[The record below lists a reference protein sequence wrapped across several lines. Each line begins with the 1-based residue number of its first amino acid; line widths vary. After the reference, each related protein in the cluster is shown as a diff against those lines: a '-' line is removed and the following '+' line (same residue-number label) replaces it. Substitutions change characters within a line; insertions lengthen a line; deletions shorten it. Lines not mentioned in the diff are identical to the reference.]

1 MLQIYFLTVLT
12 NIMAGLTISA
22 PFLSTKIE
30 GFKLISEKMENK
42 LYRVILG
49 SITLITGLFALLNI
63 NSESIAIIGDLVPAV
78 SAIAMGIT
86 LIIYYFFSSDSDENM
101 KIVSTIKN
109 MSEKYGNIMGIAGII
124 IGIIH
129 FIIPTALFL

>member
-12 NIMAGLTISA
+12 NIVSGLTISA
-22 PFLSTKIE
+22 PYLSTKID
-30 GFKLISEKMENK
+30 GFQVISEKMENK

-49 SITLITGLFALLNI
+49 SITLITGLFDLLNH
-63 NSESIAIIGDLVPAV
+63 STVSMAILGDFLPAI
-78 SAIAMGIT
+78 SAMAMGSI
-86 LIIYYFFSSDSDENM
+86 LIIYYFFNGEEDSRLIE
-101 KIVSTIKN
+101 TIKSL
-109 MSEKYGNIMGIAGII
+109 SEKYGNILGISGII